1 MINPKQMRT
10 WKLLGNITLTIYI
23 GIMVYFLFLADMFH
37 RGEIA
42 SSYRYNL
49 VPFREISRMPLL
61 LKYLGFW
68 PAFINVFGNVI
79 VFIPLGFF
87 LPFLVRKLRKWYA
100 TALLCFELTFLV
112 EIIQLITKVGVFDVD
127 DMILNLLGGIIGYV
141 IFCLIFRVY
150 VRHQLKVRRQERE
163 EAKKESLALKGKQ
176 E

>member
-1 MINPKQMRT
+1 MIKPEQMRI
-10 WKLLGNITLTIYI
+10 WKIVGHITLVIYV

-49 VPFREISRMPLL
+49 VPFQEIRRMPVLF
-61 LKYLGFW
+61 KYLGFW
-68 PAFINVFGNVI
+68 PAFINIFGNVI

-100 TALLCFELTFLV
+100 TALLCLELTFIV
-112 EIIQLITKVGVFDVD
+112 EIIQLITKVGVCDVD

-141 IFCLIFRVY
+141 IFCLIFRLY